1 GARTW
6 DGKMRRFK
14 KGAFRLAVE
23 FSLPIVPVTID
34 GAFHVMPRFK
44 KLPRPGHI
52 VLTIHKPINPAA
64 DGHDIERLMDESY
77 KAISSAL

>member
-1 GARTW
+1 
-6 DGKMRRFK
+6 
-14 KGAFRLAVE
+14 
-23 FSLPIVPVTID
+23 
-34 GAFHVMPRFK
+34 MPRFK